1 MTWWLISRFRTKKVT
16 EKHWACTF
24 LRYMTKP
31 IQLCQSG
38 SGYKHQERNNIW
50 YIWGIIFYLFNV
62 LVNNLS
68 APKSVLTQYTKY
80 VCLFD
85 RGENYKNVYCWIVP
99 LSMYKNS
106 MLLSFSLFE
115 LGNAVLLVISKKEYI
130 GDVMTSTHY
139 SLLKSKGKMAGFQI
153 LFFDSWGQHGWNCC
167 REKFWWSC
175 VGCFKLWCGWLLL

>member
-1 MTWWLISRFRTKKVT
+1 M
-16 EKHWACTF
+16 
-24 LRYMTKP
+24 
-31 IQLCQSG
+31 
-38 SGYKHQERNNIW
+38 RNN
-50 YIWGIIFYLFNV
+50 F
-62 LVNNLS
+62 LS
-68 APKSVLTQYTKY
+68 FQCTGQQPISTQICPYTVHKI
-80 VCLFD
+80 CLFVCD

-99 LSMYKNS
+99 LSMYNNS
-106 MLLSFSLFE
+106 MLLLFSLFE

-167 REKFWWSC
+167 REKLWWSC

>member
-1 MTWWLISRFRTKKVT
+1 MTWWLISRLRTKKVT

-62 LVNNLS
+62 LVSNLS

-115 LGNAVLLVISKKEYI
+115 LGNAVLLVISKTEYI
-130 GDVMTSTHY
+130 GDVMTSIHY
-139 SLLKSKGKMAGFQI
+139 TFIIQG
-153 LFFDSWGQHGWNCC
+153 
-167 REKFWWSC
+167 
-175 VGCFKLWCGWLLL
+175 